1 MGGAWRLWG
10 ASAATLLLWLAAPVI
25 GTAAADDG
33 AGAFARIGPLVV
45 HGRGA
50 DLLHVG
56 LGAFDVFDDHTAAAS
71 EIQYRFGRK
80 LWFIGPAVGL
90 VGNTDGGLYGYVGLY
105 ADVSIGRLHL
115 TPGLALGGYGEGSD
129 SKALGGIFQFRQS
142 TSPGAWPAAAG
153 SASGSP
159 TSPTPTSRT
168 STRVR
173 RRSTSPTAF
182 RSAPCSEPSA
192 RAGAHCPL
200 DIAVTCAGGVCV
212 IWRS

>member
-1 MGGAWRLWG
+1 MGGASRLWC

-56 LGAFDVFDDHTAAAS
+56 LGAFDVFDDHTAAAA
-71 EIQYRFGRK
+71 EIQYRLGRK

-115 TPGLALGGYGEGSD
+115 TPGLALGGYGQGSD
-129 SKALGGIFQFRQS
+129 SKDLGGIFQFRQS
-142 TSPGAWPAAAG
+142 VDLAW
-153 SASGSP
+153 
-159 TSPTPTSRT
+159 R
-168 STRVR
+168 
-173 RRSTSPTAF
+173 F
-182 RSAPCSEPSA
+182 
-192 RAGAHCPL
+192 
-200 DIAVTCAGGVCV
+200 AGGSRLGLR
-212 IWRS
+212 IAHISNAHIQDFNPGEEEIYLTYGIPLGPLF